1 LLLHSPHCVLDIE
14 EVVVDDPFLMNTLWH
29 LETKESNKGVSL
41 LASNLA
47 NSFAMLWM
55 RLISQKFVTRMV
67 SAFLEAR

>member
-1 LLLHSPHCVLDIE
+1 MLLHSLHCVLDVE

-47 NSFAMLWM
+47 NSFAML
-55 RLISQKFVTRMV
+55 
-67 SAFLEAR
+67 